1 MGYLNRILPLD
12 YLKLFW
18 TVKMLLKNLASKDLS
33 FDRYH
38 VLQSYQLKPIK
49 L

>member
-12 YLKLFW
+12 YLKHFW
-18 TVKMLLKNLASKDLS
+18 SVKMLSKNQASKDLS

-38 VLQSYQLKPIK
+38 LLQSYQLKPIK